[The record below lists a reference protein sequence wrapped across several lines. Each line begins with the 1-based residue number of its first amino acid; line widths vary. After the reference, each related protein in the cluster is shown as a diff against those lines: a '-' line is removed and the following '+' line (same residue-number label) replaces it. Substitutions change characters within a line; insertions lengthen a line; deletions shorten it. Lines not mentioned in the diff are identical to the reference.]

1 MDTELGYSGKNVVTA
16 TANHSSSFDNGESSS
31 RGGFGGFVDSFR
43 PAQSFAYVKPDGK
56 ITTDSDADSA
66 DVQQADQLSQGLKSR
81 HLQMI
86 AIGGSIGTGL
96 FVSSGAALAAG
107 GPGSVV
113 IGFGLVGIMI
123 YCTVQ
128 ALGELAVQFPIA
140 GSFAAHASRFVDPAW
155 GFAMGW
161 NYALLWL
168 VSLPLEIIAASITI
182 GFWDG
187 ASNINPTVWVTIFF
201 VAITVINLFGV
212 KGYGEAEFVFSIIK
226 VIAVIGFIIL
236 GIIIDCGG
244 VPTDNRGYLGARTW
258 YEPGAFNNGF
268 KGLCSVF
275 ITAAF
280 SFSGTEL
287 VGLAA
292 AETRNPR
299 IELPKAIKQVFW
311 RILLFYMVSLTI
323 AGLLVPY
330 DDPRLLGSSSTDANA
345 SPFVIAIRDASI
357 AGLPSVM
364 NAVILIAVLS
374 VGNSSIYASSRT
386 LAALAEQGQA
396 PKSFGYIDRAG
407 RPLVSILVSSAFGL
421 LCFVVAAGDNA
432 QSVAFTWMLAISGLS
447 LILAWLSTCL
457 CHIRFRAAWKAQ
469 GRRLDELAFKS
480 QTGVVGSYIGLIFN
494 CLVLV
499 AQFWIGAWPVGYED
513 MTVGEQVLSFFQAY
527 LAAPV
532 VIMFYVV
539 FKIWKRTSIQ
549 RAATIDITTGTREID
564 LPRILEEERIERQTW
579 PAWKRWYRFFC

>member
-1 MDTELGYSGKNVVTA
+1 
-16 TANHSSSFDNGESSS
+16 
-31 RGGFGGFVDSFR
+31 
-43 PAQSFAYVKPDGK
+43 
-56 ITTDSDADSA
+56 
-66 DVQQADQLSQGLKSR
+66 
-81 HLQMI
+81 
-86 AIGGSIGTGL
+86 
-96 FVSSGAALAAG
+96 
-107 GPGSVV
+107 
-113 IGFGLVGIMI
+113 
-123 YCTVQ
+123 
-128 ALGELAVQFPIA
+128 
-140 GSFAAHASRFVDPAW
+140 
-155 GFAMGW
+155 MGW

-182 GFWDG
+182 TFWEGSRD
-187 ASNINPTVWVTIFF
+187 INPTVWVTIFF

-212 KGYGEAEFVFSIIK
+212 KGMYLAKSPQPPEHPTKTPPGYGEAEFVFSIIK

-280 SFSGTEL
+280 SLSGTEL

-345 SPFVIAIRDASI
+345 SPFVIAIRDASVS
-357 AGLPSVM
+357 GLPSVM

-421 LCFVVAAGDNA
+421 LCFVVAAGDDA
-432 QSVAFTWMLAISGLS
+432 QSTAFTWMLAISGLS

-513 MTVGEQVLSFFQAY
+513 MTVGEQVLSFFQAH

-532 VIMFYVV
+532 VILCYVV
-539 FKIWKRTSIQ
+539 FKVWKKTSIQ

>member
-1 MDTELGYSGKNVVTA
+1 M
-16 TANHSSSFDNGESSS
+16 
-31 RGGFGGFVDSFR
+31 
-43 PAQSFAYVKPDGK
+43 
-56 ITTDSDADSA
+56 
-66 DVQQADQLSQGLKSR
+66 
-81 HLQMI
+81 
-86 AIGGSIGTGL
+86 
-96 FVSSGAALAAG
+96 
-107 GPGSVV
+107 
-113 IGFGLVGIMI
+113 
-123 YCTVQ
+123 
-128 ALGELAVQFPIA
+128 
-140 GSFAAHASRFVDPAW
+140 
-155 GFAMGW
+155 
-161 NYALLWL
+161 
-168 VSLPLEIIAASITI
+168 
-182 GFWDG
+182 
-187 ASNINPTVWVTIFF
+187 
-201 VAITVINLFGV
+201 
-212 KGYGEAEFVFSIIK
+212 
-226 VIAVIGFIIL
+226 
-236 GIIIDCGG
+236 
-244 VPTDNRGYLGARTW
+244 
-258 YEPGAFNNGF
+258 
-268 KGLCSVF
+268 F

-280 SFSGTEL
+280 AFSGTEL

-292 AETRNPR
+292 AETQNPR

-330 DDPRLLGSSSTDANA
+330 DDPRLLGSSDSDANA
-345 SPFVIAIRDASI
+345 SPFVIAIRDGRFAFLKTFQLAQRIQLTPPPPAGI

-432 QSVAFTWMLAISGLS
+432 QSEAFTWMLAISGLS

-457 CHIRFRAAWKAQ
+457 CHIRFRAAWKKQ

-480 QTGVVGSYIGLIFN
+480 QTGVIGSYIGLIFN

-499 AQFWIGAWPVGYED
+499 AQFWIGAWPVGYGE
-513 MTVGEQVLSFFQAY
+513 MTTGEQVLSFFQAY

-532 VIMFYVV
+532 VILFYVV
-539 FKIWKRTSIQ
+539 FKVWKRTSIQ

-564 LPRILEEERIERQTW
+564 LPRILEEERLERMSW

>member
-1 MDTELGYSGKNVVTA
+1 
-16 TANHSSSFDNGESSS
+16 
-31 RGGFGGFVDSFR
+31 
-43 PAQSFAYVKPDGK
+43 
-56 ITTDSDADSA
+56 
-66 DVQQADQLSQGLKSR
+66 
-81 HLQMI
+81 
-86 AIGGSIGTGL
+86 
-96 FVSSGAALAAG
+96 
-107 GPGSVV
+107 
-113 IGFGLVGIMI
+113 
-123 YCTVQ
+123 
-128 ALGELAVQFPIA
+128 
-140 GSFAAHASRFVDPAW
+140 
-155 GFAMGW
+155 
-161 NYALLWL
+161 
-168 VSLPLEIIAASITI
+168 
-182 GFWDG
+182 
-187 ASNINPTVWVTIFF
+187 
-201 VAITVINLFGV
+201 
-212 KGYGEAEFVFSIIK
+212 
-226 VIAVIGFIIL
+226 VIGFIIL

-244 VPTDNRGYLGARTW
+244 VPTDHRGYLGARTW

-330 DDPRLLGSSSTDANA
+330 DDPRLLGASSTDANA

-357 AGLPSVM
+357 SGLPSVM

-396 PKSFGYIDRAG
+396 PKSFGYSDRAG

-421 LCFVVAAGDNA
+421 LCYVVAAGDDA

-480 QTGVVGSYIGLIFN
+480 QTGVIGSYVGLIFN

-513 MTVGEQVLSFFQAY
+513 MTAGEQVLNFFQAY

-532 VIMFYVV
+532 VILCYVV

-549 RAATIDITTGTREID
+549 RAATIDITTGTREVD
-564 LPRILEEERIERQTW
+564 LPRILEEERLERQSW

>member
-1 MDTELGYSGKNVVTA
+1 VSKV
-16 TANHSSSFDNGESSS
+16 
-31 RGGFGGFVDSFR
+31 R
-43 PAQSFAYVKPDGK
+43 
-56 ITTDSDADSA
+56 
-66 DVQQADQLSQGLKSR
+66 
-81 HLQMI
+81 
-86 AIGGSIGTGL
+86 AIFNL
-96 FVSSGAALAAG
+96 ENF
-107 GPGSVV
+107 
-113 IGFGLVGIMI
+113 
-123 YCTVQ
+123 
-128 ALGELAVQFPIA
+128 E
-140 GSFAAHASRFVDPAW
+140 
-155 GFAMGW
+155 
-161 NYALLWL
+161 
-168 VSLPLEIIAASITI
+168 EIIPLTRR
-182 GFWDG
+182 
-187 ASNINPTVWVTIFF
+187 T
-201 VAITVINLFGV
+201 
-212 KGYGEAEFVFSIIK
+212 GYGEAEFVFSIIK
-226 VIAVIGFIIL
+226 VIAVVAFIIL

-244 VPTDNRGYLGARTW
+244 VPGDDRGYLGARTW

-280 SFSGTEL
+280 AFSGTEL

-292 AETRNPR
+292 AETQNPR

-330 DDPRLLGSSSTDANA
+330 DDPRLLGSSDTDANA
-345 SPFVIAIRDASI
+345 SPFVIAIRDGKWPLDSYNLSNNQKTQLTTPLTAGI

-396 PKSFGYIDRAG
+396 PKSFGYIDRSG

-432 QSVAFTWMLAISGLS
+432 QSEAFTWMLAISGLS
-447 LILAWLSTCL
+447 LILAWLSVCL
-457 CHIRFRAAWKAQ
+457 CHIRFRAAWKKQ

-499 AQFWIGAWPVGYED
+499 AQFWIGAWPIGYGE
-513 MTVGEQVLSFFQAY
+513 MSAGEQVLNFFQAY
-527 LAAPV
+527 LAAPI
-532 VIMFYVV
+532 VILCYVG
-539 FKIWKRTSIQ
+539 FKVWKKTSIQ

-564 LPRILEEERIERQTW
+564 LPRILEEERLERMSW

>member
-1 MDTELGYSGKNVVTA
+1 VSKV
-16 TANHSSSFDNGESSS
+16 
-31 RGGFGGFVDSFR
+31 R
-43 PAQSFAYVKPDGK
+43 
-56 ITTDSDADSA
+56 
-66 DVQQADQLSQGLKSR
+66 
-81 HLQMI
+81 
-86 AIGGSIGTGL
+86 AIFNL
-96 FVSSGAALAAG
+96 ENF
-107 GPGSVV
+107 
-113 IGFGLVGIMI
+113 
-123 YCTVQ
+123 
-128 ALGELAVQFPIA
+128 E
-140 GSFAAHASRFVDPAW
+140 
-155 GFAMGW
+155 
-161 NYALLWL
+161 
-168 VSLPLEIIAASITI
+168 EIIPLTRR
-182 GFWDG
+182 
-187 ASNINPTVWVTIFF
+187 T
-201 VAITVINLFGV
+201 
-212 KGYGEAEFVFSIIK
+212 GYGEAEFVFSIIK
-226 VIAVIGFIIL
+226 VIAVVAFIIL

-244 VPTDNRGYLGARTW
+244 VPGDDRGYLGARTW

-280 SFSGTEL
+280 AFSGTEL

-292 AETRNPR
+292 AETQNPR

-330 DDPRLLGSSSTDANA
+330 DDPRLLGSSDTDANA
-345 SPFVIAIRDASI
+345 SPFVIAIRDGKWPLDSYNLSNNQKTQLTTPLTAGI

-396 PKSFGYIDRAG
+396 PKSFGYIDRSG

-432 QSVAFTWMLAISGLS
+432 QSEAFTWMLAISGLS
-447 LILAWLSTCL
+447 LILAWLSVCL
-457 CHIRFRAAWKAQ
+457 CHIRFRAAWKKQ

-499 AQFWIGAWPVGYED
+499 APFWIGAWPIGYGE
-513 MTVGEQVLSFFQAY
+513 MSAGEQVLNFFQAY
-527 LAAPV
+527 LAAPI
-532 VIMFYVV
+532 VILCYVG
-539 FKIWKRTSIQ
+539 FKVWKKTSIQ

-564 LPRILEEERIERQTW
+564 LPRILEEERLERMSW

>member
-1 MDTELGYSGKNVVTA
+1 VSKV
-16 TANHSSSFDNGESSS
+16 
-31 RGGFGGFVDSFR
+31 R
-43 PAQSFAYVKPDGK
+43 
-56 ITTDSDADSA
+56 
-66 DVQQADQLSQGLKSR
+66 
-81 HLQMI
+81 
-86 AIGGSIGTGL
+86 AIFNL
-96 FVSSGAALAAG
+96 ENF
-107 GPGSVV
+107 
-113 IGFGLVGIMI
+113 
-123 YCTVQ
+123 
-128 ALGELAVQFPIA
+128 E
-140 GSFAAHASRFVDPAW
+140 
-155 GFAMGW
+155 
-161 NYALLWL
+161 
-168 VSLPLEIIAASITI
+168 EIIPLTRR
-182 GFWDG
+182 
-187 ASNINPTVWVTIFF
+187 T
-201 VAITVINLFGV
+201 
-212 KGYGEAEFVFSIIK
+212 GYGEAEFVFSIIK
-226 VIAVIGFIIL
+226 VIAVVAFIIL

-244 VPTDNRGYLGARTW
+244 VPGDDRGYLGARTW

-280 SFSGTEL
+280 AFSGTEL

-292 AETRNPR
+292 AETQNPR

-330 DDPRLLGSSSTDANA
+330 DDPRLLGSSDTDANA
-345 SPFVIAIRDASI
+345 SPFVIAIRDGKWPLDSYNLSNNQKTQLTTPLTAGI

-396 PKSFGYIDRAG
+396 PKSFGYIDRSG
-407 RPLVSILVSSAFGL
+407 RPLV
-421 LCFVVAAGDNA
+421 NA
-432 QSVAFTWMLAISGLS
+432 QSEAFTWMLAISGLS
-447 LILAWLSTCL
+447 LILAWLSVCL
-457 CHIRFRAAWKAQ
+457 CHIRFRAAWKKQ

-499 AQFWIGAWPVGYED
+499 AQFWIGAWPIGYGE
-513 MTVGEQVLSFFQAY
+513 MSAGEQVLNFFQAY
-527 LAAPV
+527 LAAPI
-532 VIMFYVV
+532 VILCYVG
-539 FKIWKRTSIQ
+539 FKVWKKTSIQ

-564 LPRILEEERIERQTW
+564 LPRILEEERLERMSW

>member
-1 MDTELGYSGKNVVTA
+1 
-16 TANHSSSFDNGESSS
+16 
-31 RGGFGGFVDSFR
+31 
-43 PAQSFAYVKPDGK
+43 
-56 ITTDSDADSA
+56 
-66 DVQQADQLSQGLKSR
+66 
-81 HLQMI
+81 
-86 AIGGSIGTGL
+86 
-96 FVSSGAALAAG
+96 
-107 GPGSVV
+107 
-113 IGFGLVGIMI
+113 
-123 YCTVQ
+123 
-128 ALGELAVQFPIA
+128 
-140 GSFAAHASRFVDPAW
+140 
-155 GFAMGW
+155 MGW

-182 GFWDG
+182 TFWEGSRD
-187 ASNINPTVWVTIFF
+187 INPTVWVTIFF

-212 KGYGEAEFVFSIIK
+212 KGMYLAKSPQPPEHPTKTPPGYGEAEFVFSIIK

-311 RILLFYMVSLTI
+311 RILLFYMVTLTI

-345 SPFVIAIRDASI
+345 SPFVIAIRDASVS
-357 AGLPSVM
+357 GLPSVM

-407 RPLVSILVSSAFGL
+407 RPLVSILVSSACGL
-421 LCFVVAAGDNA
+421 LCFVVAAGDDA
-432 QSVAFTWMLAISGLS
+432 QSTAFTWMLAISGLS

-532 VIMFYVV
+532 VILCYVV
-539 FKIWKRTSIQ
+539 FKVWKKTSIQ

>member
-1 MDTELGYSGKNVVTA
+1 MFNLEN
-16 TANHSSSFDNGESSS
+16 FE
-31 RGGFGGFVDSFR
+31 
-43 PAQSFAYVKPDGK
+43 
-56 ITTDSDADSA
+56 
-66 DVQQADQLSQGLKSR
+66 
-81 HLQMI
+81 
-86 AIGGSIGTGL
+86 
-96 FVSSGAALAAG
+96 
-107 GPGSVV
+107 
-113 IGFGLVGIMI
+113 
-123 YCTVQ
+123 
-128 ALGELAVQFPIA
+128 
-140 GSFAAHASRFVDPAW
+140 
-155 GFAMGW
+155 
-161 NYALLWL
+161 
-168 VSLPLEIIAASITI
+168 EIIPLTRR
-182 GFWDG
+182 
-187 ASNINPTVWVTIFF
+187 T
-201 VAITVINLFGV
+201 
-212 KGYGEAEFVFSIIK
+212 GYGEAEFVFSIIK
-226 VIAVIGFIIL
+226 VIAVVAFIIL

-244 VPTDNRGYLGARTW
+244 VPGDDRGYLGARTW

-280 SFSGTEL
+280 AFSGTEL

-292 AETRNPR
+292 AETQNPR

-330 DDPRLLGSSSTDANA
+330 DDPRLLGSSDTDANA
-345 SPFVIAIRDASI
+345 SPFVIAIRDGKWPLDSYNLSNNQKTQLTTPLTAGI

-396 PKSFGYIDRAG
+396 PKSFGYIDRSG

-432 QSVAFTWMLAISGLS
+432 QSEAFTWMLAISGLS
-447 LILAWLSTCL
+447 LILAWLSVCL
-457 CHIRFRAAWKAQ
+457 CHIRFRAAWKKQ

-499 AQFWIGAWPVGYED
+499 AQFWIGAWPIGYGE
-513 MTVGEQVLSFFQAY
+513 MSAGEQVLNFFQAY
-527 LAAPV
+527 LAAPI
-532 VIMFYVV
+532 VILCYVG
-539 FKIWKRTSIQ
+539 FKVWKKTSIQ

-564 LPRILEEERIERQTW
+564 LPRILEEERLERMSW

>member
-1 MDTELGYSGKNVVTA
+1 VSKV
-16 TANHSSSFDNGESSS
+16 
-31 RGGFGGFVDSFR
+31 R
-43 PAQSFAYVKPDGK
+43 
-56 ITTDSDADSA
+56 
-66 DVQQADQLSQGLKSR
+66 
-81 HLQMI
+81 
-86 AIGGSIGTGL
+86 AIFNL
-96 FVSSGAALAAG
+96 ENF
-107 GPGSVV
+107 
-113 IGFGLVGIMI
+113 
-123 YCTVQ
+123 
-128 ALGELAVQFPIA
+128 E
-140 GSFAAHASRFVDPAW
+140 
-155 GFAMGW
+155 
-161 NYALLWL
+161 
-168 VSLPLEIIAASITI
+168 EIIPLTRR
-182 GFWDG
+182 
-187 ASNINPTVWVTIFF
+187 T
-201 VAITVINLFGV
+201 
-212 KGYGEAEFVFSIIK
+212 GYGEAEFVFSIIK
-226 VIAVIGFIIL
+226 VIAVVAFIIL

-244 VPTDNRGYLGARTW
+244 VPGDDRGYLGARTW

-280 SFSGTEL
+280 AFSGTEL

-292 AETRNPR
+292 AETQNPR

-330 DDPRLLGSSSTDANA
+330 DDPRLLGSSDTDANA
-345 SPFVIAIRDASI
+345 SPFVIAIRDGKWPLDSCNLSNNQKTQLTTPLTAGI

-396 PKSFGYIDRAG
+396 PKSFGYIDRSG

-432 QSVAFTWMLAISGLS
+432 QSEAFTWMLAISGLS
-447 LILAWLSTCL
+447 LILAWLSVCL
-457 CHIRFRAAWKAQ
+457 CHIRFRAAWKKQ

-499 AQFWIGAWPVGYED
+499 AQFWIGAWPIGYGE
-513 MTVGEQVLSFFQAY
+513 MSAGEQVLNFFQAY
-527 LAAPV
+527 LAAPI
-532 VIMFYVV
+532 VILCYVG
-539 FKIWKRTSIQ
+539 FKVWKKTSIQ

-564 LPRILEEERIERQTW
+564 LPRILEEERLERMSW